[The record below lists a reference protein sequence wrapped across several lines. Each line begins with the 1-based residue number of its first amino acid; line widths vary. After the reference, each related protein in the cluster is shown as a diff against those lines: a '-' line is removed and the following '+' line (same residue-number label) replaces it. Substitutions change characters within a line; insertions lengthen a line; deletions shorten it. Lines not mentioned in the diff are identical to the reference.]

1 MAGAGFDRH
10 RRGRVPGRSWLGL
23 WIALPPLG
31 RAIGLFV
38 FFVLAVA
45 AAVPLFLVRLPST
58 NDGLR
63 RLDRASDLPHRPA
76 TAIADDL
83 VPEASNSFASA
94 LWRAHMERA
103 LRAARTLRAGSP
115 LPKLASRD
123 PYALRALVLI
133 LVVAT
138 FFAAG
143 SERTKRI
150 AAAFDWQGVVAP
162 ANFRIDAWVTPPTY
176 TGRPPQILPGLR
188 PGEPV
193 RNLAAVSVPAGS
205 TLVVR
210 STGKAD
216 VNVAVAG
223 GVAELQGGDARPQA
237 PAGTRGASLHDHR

>member
-1 MAGAGFDRH
+1 M
-10 RRGRVPGRSWLGL
+10 
-23 WIALPPLG
+23 
-31 RAIGLFV
+31 
-38 FFVLAVA
+38 
-45 AAVPLFLVRLPST
+45 
-58 NDGLR
+58 
-63 RLDRASDLPHRPA
+63 
-76 TAIADDL
+76 
-83 VPEASNSFASA
+83 
-94 LWRAHMERA
+94 
-103 LRAARTLRAGSP
+103 RAGSP

-143 SERTKRI
+143 SERTKRV

-216 VNVAVAG
+216 FNVAVAG

-237 PAGTRGASLHDHR
+237 PAGTQELRYTITDNGSATVRGGGDNLVWSFTAIPDRVPVIALAKEPEGQTRGALQLVVQDRGRLRRDRRAGGVREEAARRSRPPSRRVRSTARPTSRWCCRSRAPRTASARPSRI